1 MGKILGSFKAKN
13 EERKQKEAAFKNSKF
28 YKPVL
33 KNIYIDPDKRWTKEN
48 YDKDGRPIKEE

>member
-1 MGKILGSFKAKN
+1 MGKILESFKAKN

-33 KNIYIDPDKRWTKEN
+33 KNIYILTQINGGQRKTTIRTVVQ
-48 YDKDGRPIKEE
+48 